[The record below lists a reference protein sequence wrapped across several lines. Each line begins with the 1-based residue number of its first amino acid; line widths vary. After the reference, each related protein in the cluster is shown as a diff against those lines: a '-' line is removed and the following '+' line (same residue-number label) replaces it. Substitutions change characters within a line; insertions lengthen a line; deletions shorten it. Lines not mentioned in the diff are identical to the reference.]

1 MTFLFLMIKT
11 LYVVYYACLHSIPN
25 GLINCFATKVR
36 PLAEAKTFPIDGS
49 ALDAFV
55 LLKFELLK
63 SSLQSIDE
71 SLPFVIECD
80 ASDVAILA
88 SLNQNGCPV
97 VFSLGLCSAARNIT
111 VYEKEA
117 TAVIETV
124 KKWSRLLS

>member
-1 MTFLFLMIKT
+1 M
-11 LYVVYYACLHSIPN
+11 
-25 GLINCFATKVR
+25 R
-36 PLAEAKTFPIDGS
+36 PLAEAKTFLIDGS

-80 ASDVAILA
+80 ASDVAISA
-88 SLNQNGCPV
+88 IFNQNGCPV
-97 VFSLGLCSAARNIT
+97 AFSLGLCSAARNIT